1 MDSHIPTTHNSMWGL
16 TIDSRFIE
24 DTKVV
29 ILVVRSYFEVLIWTG

>member
-1 MDSHIPTTHNSMWGL
+1 MWGL